1 MKKLSAIV
9 ILIFLN
15 VFPLLATWSIV
26 AVDPQTGEVGSAG
39 ASYTPSVWPI
49 LGIYGGHGVVVAQ
62 AAGNDAARMM
72 AVKMLGQDYSAAQ
85 IMDAVTDPDYNS
97 GRANQQFGLASLS
110 GGTAA
115 FTGDNCTSWAGSLGG
130 DYVMVQGNILVSENV
145 VRDSLGAY
153 EKARAAGLPLAEALV
168 EALAA
173 GSSAGG
179 DRRAGDPEIAAMS
192 AYLAVA
198 SPGDKPNHAS
208 SGILVPPLKDGG
220 NPVTE
225 LKRLYEADK
234 IERNLFFPSMNLMI
248 LLLLAVPA
256 LFGFSG
262 FFLFERMRKK
272 NTASKLFVWLGAI
285 FISAAIQQIFILILK
300 FLGWA
305 LPVYGFFA
313 WMLPAMLVVSLIVL
327 ILLVILIRAV
337 YRKILG

>member
-62 AAGNDAARMM
+62 AAGNDAARIK
-72 AVKMLGQDYSAAQ
+72 AVKMLGKDYSAAQ
-85 IMDAVTDPDYNS
+85 ILDVITAPDYNS
-97 GRANQQFGLASLS
+97 GRVNQQFGIASLS

-115 FTGDNCTSWAGSLGG
+115 FTGDNCTSWAGSLGS
-130 DYVMVQGNILVSENV
+130 DFVMVQGNILVSENV
-145 VRDSLGAY
+145 VADSLAAY
-153 EKARAAGLPLAEALV
+153 EKARADGFILADALV

-173 GSSAGG
+173 GASAGG

-198 SPGDKPNHAS
+198 LPGDKPNHAS

-225 LKRLYEADK
+225 LKRLYEADE
-234 IERNLFFPSMNLMI
+234 IGRNLFFPSMNLMI

-256 LFGFSG
+256 VFGLSG
-262 FFLFERMRKK
+262 FLLLERMHKK
-272 NTASKLFVWLGAI
+272 NTVSKLLVWLGAI
-285 FISAAIQQIFILILK
+285 FISAVIQQILILLFK
-300 FLGWA
+300 SLGWA
-305 LPVYGFFA
+305 LPVYGFFT
-313 WMLPAMLVVSLIVL
+313 WMLPAMLVVFLAVL
-327 ILLVILIRAV
+327 ILLIILIHAV
-337 YRKILG
+337 YRKIMG